1 MPDPNPQSRQNQTLK
16 LIPLACF
23 VLAIAA
29 VAIVYFS
36 VSGTP
41 MYRLSVIIGYVV
53 LILIFFLGFMVVV
66 NIVMGRIDLSSLLSE
81 SGGGASMSR
90 FQLLIFT
97 FVIAF
102 SLFMM
107 TVSSMKFPAVPAE
120 ILTLLGISASTY
132 AVSKGIQ
139 ASSPA
144 LDKTDKPKTT
154 TTVQETVKAQTTTTG
169 ENPPAGN
176 NQGGQGS

>member
-1 MPDPNPQSRQNQTLK
+1 MPEPNSQNSSLR

-23 VLAIAA
+23 ILAIAA

-66 NIVMGRIDLSSLLSE
+66 NIVMGRIDLSLLLSE
-81 SGGGASMSR
+81 SGGAASMSR

-102 SLFMM
+102 SLFML

-154 TTVQETVKAQTTTTG
+154 TTVQETVKAQTTTVG

>member
-1 MPDPNPQSRQNQTLK
+1 MADSNQQTRLLT
-16 LIPLACF
+16 LIPFACF
-23 VLAIAA
+23 ILAVAA

-36 VSGTP
+36 VKGSP
-41 MYRLSVIIGYVV
+41 MERLSVIIGYVV
-53 LILIFFLGFMVVV
+53 LILLFFLGFMVVV
-66 NIVMGRIDLSSLLSE
+66 NVVMGRIDLSSLLSE

-107 TVSSMKFPAVPAE
+107 TVSSMKFPDVPAE

-144 LDKTDKPKTT
+144 MDKTAGPKTT

-169 ENPPAGN
+169 ENPPG
-176 NQGGQGS
+176 

>member
-1 MPDPNPQSRQNQTLK
+1 MTFAHLCGDILCIF
-16 LIPLACF
+16 LGL
-23 VLAIAA
+23 LG
-29 VAIVYFS
+29 
-36 VSGTP
+36 GTI
-41 MYRLSVIIGYVV
+41 LV
-53 LILIFFLGFMVVV
+53 LIWVEK
-66 NIVMGRIDLSSLLSE
+66 IDLSDLINE
-81 SGGGASMSR
+81 ANGRASMSR
-90 FQLLIFT
+90 FQLLVFT
-97 FVIAF
+97 FVIAI
-102 SLFMM
+102 SLFE
-107 TVSSMKFPAVPAE
+107 VVENRKDSLPDIPSG

-154 TTVQETVKAQTTTTG
+154 TTVQETVKAQTTTVG

>member
-1 MPDPNPQSRQNQTLK
+1 VADANRQRTLMS
-16 LIPLACF
+16 LVPLACF
-23 VLAIAA
+23 VLAVLA
-29 VAIVYFS
+29 VVIVYFS

-53 LILIFFLGFMVVV
+53 LILLFFFGLMVVV
-66 NIVMGRIDLSSLLSE
+66 AIVTGKIDLSLLLSE

-107 TVSSMKFPAVPAE
+107 TVSSMKFPTIPAE

-139 ASSPA
+139 ASNPA
-144 LDKTDKPKTT
+144 LEKTDKPKTT
-154 TTVQETVKAQTTTTG
+154 TTVEEEARVQTTTTG
-169 ENPPAGN
+169 EKPK
-176 NQGGQGS
+176 